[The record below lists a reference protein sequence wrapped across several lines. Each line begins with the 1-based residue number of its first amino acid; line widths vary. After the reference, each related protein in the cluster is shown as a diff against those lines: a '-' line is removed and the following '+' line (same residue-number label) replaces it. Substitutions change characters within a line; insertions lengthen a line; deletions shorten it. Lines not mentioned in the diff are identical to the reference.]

1 MNAKNV
7 IVGALAGVALG
18 TIIGALYG
26 TSQAEELRN
35 EAFRKGKGY

>member
-1 MNAKNV
+1 MDAKNV
-7 IVGALAGVALG
+7 VVGAMAGVAIG
-18 TIIGALYG
+18 TLIGALNG